1 MVKVPAL
8 SLTYSVNEVNAYC
21 GERVFPNNDGSF
33 ILCNKNGKYMFQY
46 ATQIACSNTNSD
58 LHKKFKIDHDD
69 PLNPKLYE
77 DNMFG
82 EKNTPGKAFFQ
93 IPSNIVEVDYQ
104 GQKGIFTPCDNVTL
118 YLQSQGLPVE
128 YDLEVAMIEQFKK
141 TELVVEN
148 NRQIKSVFGPF
159 SGGGDIAMFGNNSTC
174 VFIMR
179 SSLAPNSPTT
189 SDDEDTLSLDVELKR
204 GQTDEENRLKQLC
217 ADMMVTL
224 ARSVEKM
231 EDVQKL
237 RNLKK
242 ISVYGLLLDVLL
254 PLRLLKLTM
263 NFKESQVSFVQKFN
277 GRLAGGQYLLAD
289 RLITYMIRN
298 MK

>member
-8 SLTYSVNEVNAYC
+8 SLTYSVNVVNAYC
-21 GERVFPNNDGSF
+21 GKRVFPNNDGSF
-33 ILCNKNGKYMFQY
+33 ILYEGKYMFQY
-46 ATQIACSNTNSD
+46 KKQIACSDTNSD
-58 LHKKFKIDHDD
+58 LHEKFEIDVEAHN
-69 PLNPKLYE
+69 LKLYE

-82 EKNTPGKAFFQ
+82 ENSPGKAFFQ

-104 GQKGIFTPCDNVTL
+104 GQKGIFTPRDNVTL
-118 YLQSQGLPVE
+118 YGKSQGLPVE
-128 YDLEVAMIEQFKK
+128 SKLEAAMIEQFKK
-141 TELVVEN
+141 TEIKVEN
-148 NRQIKSVFGPF
+148 NQNIRSVFVPF
-159 SGGGDIAMFGNNSTC
+159 SGGGDIAMFGIDNSTC
-174 VFIMR
+174 VIEIH

-189 SDDEDTLSLDVELKR
+189 SDDEDTLSLDMELKR
-204 GQTDEENRLKQLC
+204 GQTDEENGLKQLC

-224 ARSVEKM
+224 AMSVEKM

-242 ISVYGLLLDVLL
+242 ISVYGLLLDVVL

-263 NFKESQVSFVQKFN
+263 NFKESQGSVSIVQKFN

>member
-8 SLTYSVNEVNAYC
+8 SLTYSVNVVNAYC
-21 GERVFPNNDGSF
+21 GKRVFPNNDGSF
-33 ILCNKNGKYMFQY
+33 IFCKGKYMFQY
-46 ATQIACSNTNSD
+46 TTQIACSNTNSD
-58 LHKKFKIDHDD
+58 LHEKFTIDLEAH
-69 PLNPKLYE
+69 NPKLYE

-82 EKNTPGKAFFQ
+82 ENDSPGKAFFQ
-93 IPSNIVEVDYQ
+93 LPSNIVECNYQ
-104 GQKGIFTPCDNVTL
+104 GQKCICAPCDNVTI
-118 YLQSQGLPVE
+118 YLESQGLPVE
-128 YDLEVAMIEQFKK
+128 SDLELATIKQLQK

-148 NRQIKSVFGPF
+148 SRQIKSVFGPF

-189 SDDEDTLSLDVELKR
+189 SDDEDTLSLDMELKR
-204 GQTDEENRLKQLC
+204 GLTDEVNGLKQLC

-263 NFKESQVSFVQKFN
+263 NFKESQESVSIVQKFN
-277 GRLAGGQYLLAD
+277 GRIAGGQYLLAD

-298 MK
+298 MN